1 METGVKISK
10 PLGGAVCRC
19 YSRPKTSRQGLY
31 GAESKVGDILQLRDL
46 SVGKKRQGLKRRSRK
61 FVRDVIA
68 HTPVIQMTL
77 LLIFLWM
84 LFAAGIYYAERGAE
98 GTTITSYGRALYW
111 GVAAFSTAGIA
122 DMPVN
127 GISELLGGIW
137 IVLGSM
143 LFFGAIVATITAYF
157 MRPLQRPSKQIIDTI
172 EYNLEQLDD
181 LSFEE
186 LELLKETT
194 DSLIE
199 HMERLKEKK
208 NFSPR

>member
-1 METGVKISK
+1 MSNKN
-10 PLGGAVCRC
+10 
-19 YSRPKTSRQGLY
+19 
-31 GAESKVGDILQLRDL
+31 
-46 SVGKKRQGLKRRSRK
+46 RRLTRKSRK
-61 FVRDVIA
+61 FIADVIA
-68 HTPVIQMTL
+68 HTPILKLAFL
-77 LLIFLWM
+77 LVVLWM
-84 LFAAGIYYAERGAE
+84 LFAAGLYFAERGAE
-98 GTTITSYGRALYW
+98 GTTITSYGKALYW

-127 GISELLGGIW
+127 GISEIIGAIW
-137 IVLGSM
+137 IILGSM

-181 LSFEE
+181 LSIEE

-199 HMERLKEKK
+199 HVERLKSSKEETK
-208 NFSPR
+208 F